1 MTFFPSR
8 THNLIKG
15 CCLLLLWESVEWS
28 IIVTFISYWLLYV
41 LLAYFTCPKI
51 RFLPSQEFTLHS
63 INGKRY
69 VYSLMFIC
77 IRTQSWAH
85 ALSSDTRT
93 DCRLRQA
100 DSADSTTTCVFKTFQ
115 RHDQSEEEVVHLPTV
130 SKHNFWIR
138 NTNRLQEKRHKGVF
152 NAKTPPEYYWVDLS
166 EGGEFSCDDSECV
179 FCQVRVFLLS
189 QVPLRRGI

>member
-1 MTFFPSR
+1 MVYHR
-8 THNLIKG
+8 NIHH
-15 CCLLLLWESVEWS
+15 
-28 IIVTFISYWLLYV
+28 SYWLLYV

-51 RFLPSQEFTLHS
+51 RFLSSQEFTLHS

-77 IRTQSWAH
+77 IRIPSWTH

-100 DSADSTTTCVFKTFQ
+100 DSADSTTTCVFKTLQ

-138 NTNRLQEKRHKGVF
+138 NTNRLQEKRHKGVLML
-152 NAKTPPEYYWVDLS
+152 KPPLNIIGWAYQRKMSSPATTRNVLA
-166 EGGEFSCDDSECV
+166 G
-179 FCQVRVFLLS
+179 
-189 QVPLRRGI
+189 